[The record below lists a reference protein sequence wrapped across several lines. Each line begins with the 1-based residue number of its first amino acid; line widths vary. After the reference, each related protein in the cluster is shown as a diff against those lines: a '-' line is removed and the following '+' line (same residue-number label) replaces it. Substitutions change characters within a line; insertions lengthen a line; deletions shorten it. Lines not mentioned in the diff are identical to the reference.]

1 MCKISQIP
9 TTVFL
14 VRAIQTVLVSITDV
28 GVVNAAMVRTQEVI
42 RRACCDGGICQR
54 QHSHSVFSHNTLEHL
69 CIFYI
74 LDEIFK
80 EVKAV
85 RMVSELR
92 MDSLQLCSSEP
103 SPQSLSP
110 SHSHDLEI
118 HL

>member
-54 QHSHSVFSHNTLEHL
+54 QHSHSVFSHNIYVFFTYWMKYL
-69 CIFYI
+69 
-74 LDEIFK
+74 
-80 EVKAV
+80 
-85 RMVSELR
+85 
-92 MDSLQLCSSEP
+92 SSE
-103 SPQSLSP
+103 
-110 SHSHDLEI
+110 DGE
-118 HL
+118 